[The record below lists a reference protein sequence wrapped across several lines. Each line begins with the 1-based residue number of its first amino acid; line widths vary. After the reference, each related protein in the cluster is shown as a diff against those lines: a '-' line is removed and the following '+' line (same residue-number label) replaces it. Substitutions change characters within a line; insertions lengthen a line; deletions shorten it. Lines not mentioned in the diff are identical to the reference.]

1 MLIDKEGSMKRFPP
15 AITATLAL
23 TTLSLFTSCG
33 RITSYSDL
41 AEKPERSAA
50 PPPLVTEESLISLNA
65 LFPYETITAA
75 LTAALPANIPIQ
87 GRQHICQNVEVK
99 VQKTVE
105 EKIGGDVGK
114 LVGGVVR
121 LITKIVTVGQ
131 AQNLCTDI
139 DYHAQIKREGSVTV
153 SQNGDMLRL
162 SVPVRADGGAGFA
175 GDLAKF
181 LSLNDKSFRGSL
193 TAMVDI
199 RMDIDEKWCPSIQ
212 ATPDFVW
219 NDKAQ
224 LEVAGKFWID
234 IDSQAGDAIKKAM
247 MDAAQKIPTLITCD
261 QIKQLVQPLWH
272 QYNVP
277 LPSFAGQTGNV
288 TLTPQRVGFSGLSF
302 TPGGTQLAL
311 MLTTQTAINVKP
323 LQPEELAKAPPTAAS
338 SAAPESQEKAKK
350 TTPALSTA
358 IGQPPAP
365 SAVLALPKLERIP
378 AEQNKL
384 KLAVPITA
392 SFISLQDVARAAV
405 VDKPIEG
412 TSGDIEASVTP
423 KEISVYPSGERLVI
437 GVRFESKI
445 SKPKKLAPQ
454 GWVYLIAKPNFDI
467 ATQTLSLS
475 EVNFSR
481 IIDNDL
487 WNSLS
492 FLFQDR
498 LRNEIEKAARI
509 DLRPQ
514 IAEARKA
521 LRKELNT
528 AATKEGINLD
538 LKDDFIGL
546 KQVAVTDAGVQIVVG
561 FEGAANIVVLHRP
574 TR

>member
-1 MLIDKEGSMKRFPP
+1 MKRFHS
-15 AITATLAL
+15 AIAATLASAAL
-23 TTLSLFTSCG
+23 ALLASCG
-33 RITSYSDL
+33 KTSYSDL
-41 AEKPERSAA
+41 AEKPQRAAA
-50 PPPLVTEESLISLNA
+50 PPPPVKEESLITLNA
-65 LFPYETITAA
+65 LFPYETITKA
-75 LTAALPANIPIQ
+75 LTTALPAAIPIE
-87 GRQHICQNVEVK
+87 GRQHVCLNVEVQ

-114 LVGGVVR
+114 FIGGVVR
-121 LITKIVTVGQ
+121 VITKVVTVGQ
-131 AQNLCTDI
+131 AQNLCTDL
-139 DYHAQIKREGSVTV
+139 DYHATIKREGDVTV
-153 SQNGDMLRL
+153 SQNGNMLRL
-162 SVPVRADGGAGFA
+162 SLPVRADGGAGFA

-181 LSLNDKSFRGSL
+181 LSLSNKSFRGAL
-193 TAMVDI
+193 TAIVDI
-199 RMDIDEKWCPSIQ
+199 RMDIDENWCPTIQ

-219 NDKAQ
+219 RDKAQ

-234 IDSQAGDAIKKAM
+234 IDSQAGDAIKKSM
-247 MDAAQKIPTLITCD
+247 TEAALKIPSLVTCD

-272 QYNVP
+272 QYTVP

-311 MLTTQTAINVKP
+311 MLTTQTEVNVKP
-323 LQPEELAKAPPTAAS
+323 LSPEEMAKASLAAAS
-338 SAAPESQEKAKK
+338 SAAPESPQKINK
-350 TTPALSTA
+350 TAPSTSTV

-365 SAVLALPKLERIP
+365 LAVLALPKLERIP
-378 AEQNKL
+378 AQQNKL
-384 KLAVPITA
+384 KLAVPVTA
-392 SFISLQDVARAAV
+392 SFVSLQDVARAAV
-405 VDKPIEG
+405 VDKPVEG

-423 KEISVYPSGERLVI
+423 KEISVYPSGDRLVI

-454 GWVYLIAKPNFDI
+454 GWVYLVAKPSFDV
-467 ATQTLSLS
+467 ATQALTLT
-475 EVNFSR
+475 EVDFSR
-481 IIDNDL
+481 VIDNDL

-498 LRNEIEKAARI
+498 IRKEIEKAARV

-514 IAEARKA
+514 IAEARKV
-521 LRKELNT
+521 LRKELST
-528 AATKEGINLD
+528 AAAKEGINVD

-561 FEGAANIVVLHRP
+561 FEGSANIVVLNRP
-574 TR
+574 AR